1 MRIIVLKFIFISLF
15 LTSGCGFKVINQSEL
30 AKFDIS
36 EISTSGNK
44 VINFKLKNKLL
55 FNSKAN
61 DKKLIKI
68 DLESSK
74 TKRIKE
80 KNIKNEVTKYDINI
94 SVKVMV
100 NIINT
105 SKITKFV
112 VSKTGS
118 YNVHER
124 HSVTLR
130 NEKNRIELLV
140 DDISEEVLF
149 ELRSRLDDL

>member
-1 MRIIVLKFIFISLF
+1 MRILVLKFIIISLF
-15 LTSGCGFKVINQSEL
+15 FTSGCGFKVINQSEL

-36 EISTSGNK
+36 EINTTGNK

-68 DLESSK
+68 NLESSK
-74 TKRIKE
+74 TKGVKE

-94 SVKVMV
+94 TVKVLV
-100 NIINT
+100 EIINS
-105 SKITKFV
+105 SKNTEFV

-118 YNVHER
+118 YNVHGR
-124 HSVTLR
+124 HSITLR
-130 NEKNRIELLV
+130 NEKNRTELLV
-140 DDISEEVLF
+140 DDISEEILF